1 MSGARQMLRQVRYTN
16 KAFWRNSA
24 AAVFT
29 FAFPVI
35 FIVLLSA
42 VFGGGKVRTASG
54 VLVAT
59 PASYVPAIGVFA
71 IVSACFTNI
80 AMTVTIQRDSGVL
93 KRVRGTP
100 LSTGAYLGARVIHSV
115 IMSALLLAICMGLG
129 AAFYHVG
136 WPALAAMMVTLIVGA
151 ACFCALG
158 LALTAAIPDAH
169 AASPMVNAIILPILL
184 VSDVFVPPGHLPA
197 WLNTVSVLFPVR
209 HFSDAMQTA
218 FFPATSGF
226 SWPDLGI
233 LAAWGVLGALLAIR
247 FFSWELRR

>member
-1 MSGARQMLRQVRYTN
+1 MIAQMMRQVRYTN

-42 VFGGGKVRTASG
+42 VFGGGQVRTASG
-54 VLVAT
+54 VVVAT
-59 PASYVPAIGVFA
+59 SAFYVPAICAFA
-71 IVSACFTNI
+71 VVSACFTNI

-100 LSTGAYLGARVIHSV
+100 LPAGSYLGARVVHSV
-115 IMSALLLAICMGLG
+115 LISALLALICASLG
-129 AAFYHVG
+129 AAFYEVG
-136 WPALAAMMVTLIVGA
+136 WPSLLAVAVTLIVGA
-151 ACFCALG
+151 ASFCALG
-158 LALTAAIPDAH
+158 LAITSAIPDAH

-184 VSDVFVPPGHLPA
+184 ISDVFVPPGHLPA

-209 HFSDAMQTA
+209 HFSDAMQVA
-218 FFPATSGF
+218 FFPSGSAV
-226 SWPDLGI
+226 SWTDLGI
-233 LAAWGVLGALLAIR
+233 LAAWGVAGSVLALR
-247 FFSWELRR
+247 FFSWEPRR